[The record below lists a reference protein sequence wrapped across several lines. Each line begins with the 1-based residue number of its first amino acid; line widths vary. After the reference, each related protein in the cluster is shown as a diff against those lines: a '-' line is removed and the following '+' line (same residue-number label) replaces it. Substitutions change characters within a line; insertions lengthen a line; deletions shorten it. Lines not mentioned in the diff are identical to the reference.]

1 MFVLRCSFWLLIG
14 FLVIKPFAFEPEQ
27 ATKAFASAA
36 VHGASEFVVQNADQF
51 DCTDIGCN
59 SVKTLVVASAMASK
73 PVTLPALQDGM
84 ASIPVPPPRPD
95 WAG

>member
-1 MFVLRCSFWLLIG
+1 MFILRSSFWLLIG

-27 ATKAFASAA
+27 ASRAFASAA
-36 VHGASEFVVQNADQF
+36 INGASEFVVQNADHF

-59 SVKTLVVASAMASK
+59 SVKTLVVASALASK
-73 PVTLPALQDGM
+73 PVKTAAQTAPL
-84 ASIPVPPPRPD
+84 ASTPMPPPRPD

>member
-73 PVTLPALQDGM
+73 PVTLPAQVGM
-84 ASIPVPPPRPD
+84 ATIPVPPPRPD